1 MKSQITPVLLVL
13 ALLSDFVW
21 ANNNGDITR
30 DAISKMYADL
40 RLAVET
46 SDLSRY
52 SKYLHA
58 DASLRPPGA
67 DGINGKENYLSLM
80 AIAFASANHQIKIKK
95 SPKVTVLGD
104 TALVEYV
111 YTILRSTIDP
121 TVSLAEGSFTQQETT
136 ADYLDVLIRDKE
148 GHWRVRLHKWAVID

>member
-1 MKSQITPVLLVL
+1 MKSQITPVLLVF

-21 ANNNGDITR
+21 ANNNGDINR

-80 AIAFASANHQIKIKK
+80 AMAFASANLDLLKK

-111 YTILRSTIDP
+111 YTILRSSIDP
-121 TVSLAEGSFTQQETT
+121 TVSLAEGSFTLQETT

-148 GHWRVRLHKWAVID
+148 GRWRIRLHKWAVID

>member
-1 MKSQITPVLLVL
+1 MKPRIAIALALV
-13 ALLSDFVW
+13 LLSDSAF
-21 ANNNGDITR
+21 ANTNGNTTA

-148 GHWRVRLHKWAVID
+148 GHWRIRLHKWAVID